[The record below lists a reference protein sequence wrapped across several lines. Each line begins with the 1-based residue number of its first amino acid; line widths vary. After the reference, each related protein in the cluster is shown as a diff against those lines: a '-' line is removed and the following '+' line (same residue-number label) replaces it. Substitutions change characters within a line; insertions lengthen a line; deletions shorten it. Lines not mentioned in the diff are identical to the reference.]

1 MEIPENCFKGFT
13 STEEYALKEM
23 MMRMMMMR
31 GKTTSSSTSSSLV
44 LDNEKGEIVRAP
56 IVTPGINY
64 GNNNSNMSNIYSY
77 DNNNNHNYNN
87 NNVYSNYN
95 NNGKRGVKAEKA
107 LMALRNHSEA
117 ERRRR
122 ERINGHL
129 SMLRSLVPGTTKMDK
144 ASLLAEVISHLVQL
158 RRTVTESTKGVLIP
172 MDIDEVKVEQQDGNN
187 VDVSTYS
194 IRASLCCEY
203 KHEVL
208 SDLKEALDGLHL
220 KTARAEIATL
230 GSRMMN
236 HLLITGSKDEV
247 NIKDITSSVHQALK
261 SVLDKF
267 YASQEFSESNNM
279 SNKRRRVSFFTPS
292 NSS

>member
-1 MEIPENCFKGFT
+1 MDFPPNCFKGFT
-13 STEEYALKEM
+13 SSEEHVLREM
-23 MMRMMMMR
+23 MMMSRVR
-31 GKTTSSSTSSSLV
+31 TTSSSSSLV
-44 LDNEKGEIVRAP
+44 LDNEKGEIVRAL
-56 IVTPGINY
+56 VTPG
-64 GNNNSNMSNIYSY
+64 NIRHTFH
-77 DNNNNHNYNN
+77 DDHDHENRQK
-87 NNVYSNYN
+87 
-95 NNGKRGVKAEKA
+95 GAKGEKA

-144 ASLLAEVISHLVQL
+144 ASLLAEVISHLKHM
-158 RRTVTESTKGVLIP
+158 RMTTTEATKGVLIP
-172 MDIDEVKVEQQDGNN
+172 MDIDEVKVEQQDENSLDG
-187 VDVSTYS
+187 SSYS

-208 SDLKEALDGLHL
+208 SDLKEALDGLQL
-220 KTARAEIATL
+220 KTIRAEIATL

-236 HLLITGSKDEV
+236 LFVITGSKDEV
-247 NIKDITSSVHQALK
+247 NIKDIVSSIRQALK

-267 YASQEFSESNNM
+267 YASQEFSESNSL

-292 NSS
+292 SSSSLGDFW